1 VSSASLI
8 RLKLGLTNDEQEP
21 RSIPVAKI
29 KAALNTARAKGRK
42 NLLSFF
48 IFIPRRYYRYRLSD
62 SLRDT
67 KIG

>member
-1 VSSASLI
+1 
-8 RLKLGLTNDEQEP
+8 LKLGLTNDEQEP

-48 IFIPRRYYRYRLSD
+48 KFIPRRYYRYRLSG
-62 SLRDT
+62 
-67 KIG
+67 IV

>member
-1 VSSASLI
+1 
-8 RLKLGLTNDEQEP
+8 LKLGLTNDEQEP

-48 IFIPRRYYRYRLSD
+48 KFIFIPRRYYRYRLSG
-62 SLRDT
+62 
-67 KIG
+67 IA